1 MIIRSPSGLC
11 FFACI
16 SDRIVFIWRCKILSM
31 KKSVTV
37 KTVLRSAERTD
48 NEVQDKTEVVFLV

>member
-1 MIIRSPSGLC
+1 
-11 FFACI
+11 
-16 SDRIVFIWRCKILSM
+16 M

-37 KTVLRSAERTD
+37 KTVLRSAERTN